1 MPRPG
6 PKPQPVEVLQ
16 ARGSRDPRTK
26 TKELASIPETA
37 PVPRGEYPPNLKPMA
52 RPYYDGIC
60 LHLENIKRLRS
71 AYVPAMVEL
80 ANLMTDMD
88 RLRFNENR
96 LDDPELEISTKDRI
110 LLESRLILQKDNIG
124 KAMLRLQ
131 REFYMTPAAME
142 GVAIAKD
149 PPKPVENQPAKA
161 PLRRKS

>member
-1 MPRPG
+1 MARTG
-6 PKPQPVEVLQ
+6 PKPKPVEILQ
-16 ARGSRDPRTK
+16 ARGSREPRTK
-26 TKELASIPETA
+26 IKELASIPDMT
-37 PVPRGEYPPNLKPMA
+37 PVPRGDYPPNLKPIA

-60 LHLENIKRLRS
+60 GHLETIKRLRS

-96 LDDPELEISTKDRI
+96 LDEPGLELSAKDRI

-142 GVAIAKD
+142 GVAVAKD

-161 PLRRKS
+161 ALRGRK